1 MLLAWAMAM
10 AIRGHRRA
18 KEIVLVRVHVCDME
32 KTPAE
37 LPVRLD
43 RFSKCIGR
51 CGLRRSDC
59 EGKEESGEKAQH
71 DYLAPG

>member
-18 KEIVLVRVHVCDME
+18 KEIVLVRMHVCDME

-37 LPVRLD
+37 LLVRLD
-43 RFSKCIGR
+43 LFIGR
-51 CGLRRSDC
+51 CGPRRSDR
-59 EGKEESGEKAQH
+59 EGEEESGEKAQH
-71 DYLAPG
+71 DYLAPR